1 MNRIICDV
9 IESWATKEGKVNST
23 KDILAW
29 VEELNA
35 NAQVEIKECA
45 MDDNSFWFYDDY
57 NGEIH
62 NRKRTF
68 FSIRGIQVYE
78 NNKLILEQPIII
90 QPEIGYLGIIA
101 KKIDGVMHF
110 LMQAKIEPGNVNVI
124 QISPTIQAT
133 KSNYTR
139 RHGGALPNYF
149 EYFANSD
156 KYTVIFD
163 QIQSEQAARFYKKRN
178 RNMIM
183 VVEED
188 IPVLPNYKWM
198 TLGQIKELMKVPN
211 LVNMDTRTV
220 ISGIPFSGVDF
231 SSDELTE
238 LKKYFNDK
246 ALFNS
251 LFDGEVTKNL
261 AKVYQYMNNFKMYNE
276 KQTVLVPLNQLRNW
290 TSDDYGVKCNEPA
303 DYEVKYYD
311 ISIAGREVKQWSQP
325 LFKANGK
332 AVFGLVTKVVN
343 GKRLFLVAARPEI
356 GTFDYIELG
365 PTVQWEPT
373 RVATQDNEV
382 DSFFRER
389 LDNGNNLIDG
399 ILSEEGG
406 RFYHE
411 ENRNVIMEI
420 FEDELSEVPEGY
432 FWVDFATLNHM
443 ISINNCLNI
452 QLRNLLSLLNI

>member
-1 MNRIICDV
+1 MNKIIED
-9 IESWATKEGKVNST
+9 IIKSWAQKEGNVNT
-23 KDILAW
+23 TEDILSW
-29 VEELNA
+29 VDTLNA
-35 NAQVEIKECA
+35 NAQVEIEECV

-78 NNKLILEQPIII
+78 NNKLLFEQPVII

-101 KKIDGVMHF
+101 KKIDGVINF

-149 EYFANSD
+149 DYFANSD

-183 VVEED
+183 LVDEEV
-188 IPVLPNYKWM
+188 PVLPNYKWM
-198 TLGQIKELMKVPN
+198 TLGQIKELMKIPN

-220 ISGIPFSGVDF
+220 ISGIPFCVGRLSAE
-231 SSDELTE
+231 ELSE
-238 LKKYFNDK
+238 VSACFNDK
-246 ALFNS
+246 ALFKS
-251 LFDGEVTKNL
+251 MFYGDVAPNL
-261 AKVYQYMNNFKMYNE
+261 AQIYQCLNNYKMYNE

-290 TSDDYGVKCNEPA
+290 ESDDYGVTCLGPA

-311 ISIAGREVKQWSQP
+311 ISISGREVKKWSQP
-325 LFKANGK
+325 LFKAKGK
-332 AVFGLVTKVVN
+332 AVFGLITKVID
-343 GKRLFLVAARPEI
+343 GKRVYLVAARPEI
-356 GTFDYIELG
+356 GSFDYIELG
-365 PTVQWEPT
+365 PSVQWEPT
-373 RVATQDNEV
+373 KTEDSDNEI
-382 DSFFRER
+382 DAFFR
-389 LDNGNNLIDG
+389 
-399 ILSEEGG
+399 
-406 RFYHE
+406 
-411 ENRNVIMEI
+411 
-420 FEDELSEVPEGY
+420 
-432 FWVDFATLNHM
+432 
-443 ISINNCLNI
+443 
-452 QLRNLLSLLNI
+452 

>member
-332 AVFGLVTKVVN
+332 AVFGLVTKVVD

-420 FEDELSEVPEGY
+420 SEDELSKVPEGY